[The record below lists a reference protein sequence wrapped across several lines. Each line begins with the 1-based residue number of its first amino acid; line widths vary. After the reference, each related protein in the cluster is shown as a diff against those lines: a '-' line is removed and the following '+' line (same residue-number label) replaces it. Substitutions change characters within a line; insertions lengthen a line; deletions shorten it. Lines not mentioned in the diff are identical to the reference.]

1 MSTDQSASTPNT
13 ETARPAGEKVI
24 NLALQGGGS
33 HGAFT
38 WGVLDRL
45 LEEPRL
51 CFEGITATSAGAF
64 NAVALADGLAAGGR
78 EGARKTLRNYWQK
91 VADIS
96 SRGIFRP
103 SPFDKADPDHGLKH
117 SPGYLFMES
126 LTYFASPYQMNPFNL
141 NPLKDLLAETI
152 DFKRVREQQSV
163 WALFAFA
170 LRFPYTFYVLAA
182 LILFLGVTAI
192 RRCRP
197 TSSRR
202 STSRSSR

>member
-1 MSTDQSASTPNT
+1 MSTDQSASSPNT

-91 VADIS
+91 VAESPRAES
-96 SRGIFRP
+96 SG
-103 SPFDKADPDHGLKH
+103 
-117 SPGYLFMES
+117 
-126 LTYFASPYQMNPFNL
+126 
-141 NPLKDLLAETI
+141 PLRSTKPIRITG
-152 DFKRVREQQSV
+152 SN
-163 WALFAFA
+163 
-170 LRFPYTFYVLAA
+170 
-182 LILFLGVTAI
+182 I
-192 RRCRP
+192 RRA
-197 TSSRR
+197 TSLWNR
-202 STSRSSR
+202 